1 MNWDTALKEFMSSDH
16 IKMVK
21 EKVKEDKKTMN
32 VYPDA
37 KDMFRALHLCQ
48 LQDVRVVILGQDP
61 YHTPGTADGLCFS
74 TRQEKRP
81 PSLNVIFKEIYRDL
95 QIHVEKGISMDEYFP
110 TNSLENWT
118 KLGFLLLNTSLTV
131 VEGKAGSHADI
142 GWNLFTEKVIE
153 IIATHVKRRVI
164 YLLWG
169 AKAQEYIPLIEKGR
183 KDLYFTAPHPAAEM
197 YGNEKKFTGCG
208 HFSIA
213 MSIISCWAS
222 KSNPDYQF
230 GEDLIKVIKEMY
242 PEHDRILQYKEKGW
256 IFSNPVNKDKYFK
269 NCNTFESLIS
279 TKN

>member
-1 MNWDTALKEFMSSDH
+1 MNWDTVLKEFMSSDH
-16 IKMVK
+16 IKEVK
-21 EKVKEDKKTMN
+21 AKVKEDKKTMN

-37 KDMFRALHLCQ
+37 KDMFRALHLCE
-48 LQDVRVVILGQDP
+48 LQNVRVVILGQDP

-74 TRQEKRP
+74 TRQDKRP

-95 QIHVEKGISMDEYFP
+95 QIYQERNLIMEEYFP

-142 GWNLFTEKVIE
+142 GWNKFTEKVIE
-153 IIATHVKRRVI
+153 IIGTEVKRRVI
-164 YLLWG
+164 FMLWG
-169 AKAQEYIPLIEKGR
+169 KKAEEYIPLIEKSG

-208 HFSIA
+208 HFSLA
-213 MSIISCWAS
+213 MNIISSWAS

-230 GEDLIKVIKEMY
+230 SEEIESVIKKLY
-242 PEHDRILQYKEKGW
+242 PESDRILEYKNKGW
-256 IFSNPVNKDKYFK
+256 IFSTPLNNEKHLK
-269 NCNTFESLIS
+269 NCNIFESLIS